1 MKPHPLV
8 TNINSSTAGFFEDYY
23 VILDATVKNEGTAG
37 SVLVVASI
45 TQADSRSTKRMP
57 LFLDKGESQ
66 VGRFIF
72 PIKWQG
78 GEWSPKVTVDVP

>member
-1 MKPHPLV
+1 MKPRPLV
-8 TNINSSTAGFFEDYY
+8 VNINSSTAGFFEDYY
-23 VILDATVKNEGTAG
+23 VIVDATIKNDGAAG
-37 SVLVVASI
+37 SVLVIASI
-45 TQADSRSTKRMP
+45 TQADTTSTKRMP
-57 LFLDKGESQ
+57 LFLQKGESQ